1 MHRGQGE
8 TDKLQNRFDLLR
20 GLGVDDSDDDENTA
34 GVGSGGEGGG
44 EDDVCCLDHHQTFMV
59 VIRHKKIQDVLHKQ
73 MKKDFKIQY
82 WEIGKEKFQIYQEE
96 LLNLE
101 KII

>member
-8 TDKLQNRFDLLR
+8 TNKLQNRFDLLR

-82 WEIGKEKFQIYQEE
+82 
-96 LLNLE
+96 
-101 KII
+101 